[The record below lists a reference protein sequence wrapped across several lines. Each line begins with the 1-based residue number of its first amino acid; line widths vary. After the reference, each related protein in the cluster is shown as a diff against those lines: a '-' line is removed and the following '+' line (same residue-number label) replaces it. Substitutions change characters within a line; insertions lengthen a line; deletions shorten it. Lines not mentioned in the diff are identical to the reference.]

1 MSAEESRVD
10 ASSADLR
17 QIKIG
22 SIDRNPDNPRILFR
36 QEEMDEL
43 LDSIQRWG
51 IQVPITVFKRG
62 SRFVLI
68 DGERRWRCCLKM
80 NLRTIPAL
88 VVEEPDA
95 LTNML
100 LMFNIHGLREQWDLL
115 TIALKLKDIIKLLEE
130 KKGGRPTE
138 RELSQETGLKIG
150 VIRRAR
156 YLLALP
162 TKYHKMML
170 KELKKRKS
178 QQVFTEDFF
187 IEMERALTTVQNAM
201 PEVLSKRDEV
211 RQVLI
216 RKFRDKTIDNRVHFR
231 QIAKIAR
238 AENVKADPDTARKA
252 LRKLFSKN
260 KYSIEQAYEDSV
272 SGLYSERDVITRLNV
287 LIDRLRDLE
296 SDSVDDSFRQALNDI
311 VREARRL
318 LKR

>member
-1 MSAEESRVD
+1 MSVDDSRLD
-10 ASSADLR
+10 AASADLR
-17 QIKIG
+17 QIKTE

-51 IQVPITVFKRG
+51 VQVPITVYRKGR
-62 SRFVLI
+62 RFVLI

-88 VVEEPDA
+88 IVEEPDP

-115 TIALKLKDIIKLLEE
+115 TIALKLKEVIDLLYE

-138 RELSQETGLKIG
+138 REVSEETGLKIAI
-150 VIRRAR
+150 IRRAK

-162 TKYHKMML
+162 QKYHRMML

-178 QQVFTEDFF
+178 HQVFTEDFF
-187 IEMERALTTVQNAM
+187 IEMERALTTVERAM
-201 PEVLSKRDEV
+201 PEVLSKKDDA

-216 RKFRDKTIDNRVHFR
+216 GKFRNKTIDNRVHFR

-238 AENVKADPDTARKA
+238 AENVKADPATAQKA
-252 LRKLFSKN
+252 LRKLFTKN
-260 KYSIEQAYEDSV
+260 KYSIEQAFEDSV
-272 SGLYSERDVITRLNV
+272 SGLYTERDVVTRLLGLV
-287 LIDRLRDLE
+287 DRLR
-296 SDSVDDSFRQALNDI
+296 SFDSEAVDESFRAALNDV
-311 VREARRL
+311 VREAQRL
-318 LKR
+318 LKG